1 MRPSPT
7 ARGEQEVGTNA
18 EARRFATSA
27 VSASHRIS
35 LTRHSTPLSHSL
47 THSPTPLVSHSDSTR
62 LAIPSSP
69 LFSRLSAPRDAT
81 RRETCSSLGVCERR
95 SRTRDSGTDRTRS
108 DASPGVSKRGAAPL
122 RLPSRTPPRGSAAA
136 HTGRCRAARLER
148 RVAARRAEFLM
159 RRGLAVR
166 SGERW
171 RTPRAPECICAARSC
186 RGDASEVS
194 APPLRRRLAMAC
206 QEVASWAPPAAPRS
220 PKLNCCRARTLP
232 LIRQDTGR
240 DGTRG
245 KRAAERRNNKAIPV
259 PFVP

>member
-27 VSASHRIS
+27 VSASRRIASHS
-35 LTRHSTPLSHSL
+35 LATRLDSTQSFTHSL
-47 THSPTPLVSHSDSTR
+47 THTTSVS
-62 LAIPSSP
+62 LGLPIPSSP
-69 LFSRLSAPRDAT
+69 LLTSLCST

-171 RTPRAPECICAARSC
+171 RTPRALECICATRSC

-206 QEVASWAPPAAPRS
+206 QEVASWAPTAAPRS